1 MALLLGALFAYIF
14 YPIHRFLKGKIKFE
28 SVSALL
34 VCVGVL
40 LLFLIPSIFFV
51 KSLFQEASILFL
63 TAKEQF
69 NSGVLEHCS
78 LEVCKVVQQFVGEPT
93 VQGYIEKMLHSA
105 AITVIEKG
113 SAFLVAVPQV
123 VLTLFVMFF
132 TMFYFLK
139 GGEEFLRNLNLYL
152 RLHQKKYVL
161 ILQRLQD
168 IVRGVVFGYVI
179 VALMQG
185 ALGAVGFFLFGVS
198 SPLFWGFVMALLALI
213 PFLGTGFVWIPA
225 AGYIIFQGVVQ
236 NSTWLLVKGVGLFVY
251 GLIFVSTL
259 DNFIR
264 PKLISEKANIHPVV
278 VMIGIFGGL
287 LFFGP
292 IGVIVGPLVLCLTM
306 VFLQVYLSE
315 EMKG

>member
-14 YPIHRFLKGKIKFE
+14 FPVHRFLKAKIKYE
-28 SVSALL
+28 TVSALI

-40 LLFLIPSIFFV
+40 LLFLIPGVFFV
-51 KSLFQEASILFL
+51 KSLFEEASVLFL
-63 TAKEQF
+63 SAKEQF
-69 NSGVLEHCS
+69 NSGVLSHCS
-78 LEVCKVVQQFVGEPT
+78 LEVCKVVQQFVNEPT
-93 VQGYIEKMLHSA
+93 VQGYIDNMLHSA
-105 AITVIEKG
+105 AVAVIEKG
-113 SAFLVAVPQV
+113 SAFLVAVPKV

-139 GGEEFLRNLNLYL
+139 GGEEFLQKLNSYL
-152 RLHQKKYVL
+152 RIHQKKYLL

-168 IVRGVVFGYVI
+168 IVKGVVFGYVI

-185 ALGAVGFFLFGVS
+185 VIGGIGFFLFGVS

-225 AGYIIFQGVVQ
+225 AVYIIFQGVVT
-236 NSTWLLVKGVGLFVY
+236 NSTWLIVKGVGLFVY
-251 GLIFVSTL
+251 GLVFVSTL

-264 PKLISEKANIHPVV
+264 PKLISEKAKIHPVV
-278 VMIGIFGGL
+278 VMIGIFGGM

-292 IGVIVGPLVLCLTM
+292 IGLIVGPLVLCLTM
-306 VFLQVYLSE
+306 VFLQVYLSGDL
-315 EMKG
+315 KR